1 MKLGTLVVY
10 EILNPTISHIVFLQP
25 ILGLFTFGTDSACK
39 PKNLCSVFDVKD
51 DREIEE
57 NYVLT

>member
-1 MKLGTLVVY
+1 MSTT
-10 EILNPTISHIVFLQP
+10 PTHIVFLQP

-39 PKNLCSVFDVKD
+39 PKNLRSVFDVTD